1 MSNNKILVTGATGPH
16 GGVGRHTARLLR
28 EKGAD
33 VRALVR
39 SRDQRSDGLEKLGIE
54 TVVGDF
60 MTLQSLREAMSGVDR
75 ALFCY
80 PINAGL
86 LEAALNMAIAARDA
100 KLRILID
107 ISLIPARE
115 GSPSDEAREHWLVSQ
130 MFDWGGVN
138 VMQLVGGCFC

>member
-1 MSNNKILVTGATGPH
+1 MSNSKILVTGATGLH
-16 GGVGRHTARLLR
+16 GGVGGHTARLR
-28 EKGAD
+28 GEKGAD

-60 MTLQSLREAMSGVDR
+60 MNLQSLCEAMSGVDR
-75 ALFCY
+75 AIFCY

-107 ISLIPARE
+107 LSLVPARE
-115 GSPSDEAREHWLVSQ
+115 GTPAGAARELWLVAT
-130 MFDWGGVN
+130 MFDLA
-138 VMQLVGGCFC
+138 VMT